1 MFSFH
6 WAETIKTIKYYE
18 FSVKDPR
25 NLFIGGP
32 MATLM
37 ADEIQKETG
46 FIPVKGLLNVKGKLQ
61 LSGDHEMDDMIP
73 DYSILD
79 TIKYKYN
86 VLASSKFDYIIDEI
100 QEACFHKGT
109 KFNNSL
115 RHVDFN
121 QGIDL
126 RLLTKRRPL

>member
-1 MFSFH
+1 
-6 WAETIKTIKYYE
+6 
-18 FSVKDPR
+18 
-25 NLFIGGP
+25 

-100 QEACFHKGT
+100 QEAGFHKGT